1 VDCKSPHV
9 TGLTDVL
16 PTFHPFDAQPTPLCL
31 ETIIMSTQTLDL
43 LERMRRQYDNAPYP
57 KIPLEE
63 FPKNS
68 QRLYIHSLTTA
79 YYRQHQR
86 VISPVRALI
95 LDAGCGTGYKSLELA
110 IANPGAKIV
119 GIDLSEASV
128 NLARQRL
135 AHHGIDNVE
144 FHAMALEDLP
154 KLGMQFDYINNDEVL
169 YLLPNPISGLRA
181 MQQVLKPD
189 GIIRT
194 NFHSSLQ
201 RVGYFRAQSFFKQLG
216 LMNGAPPETDV
227 ELVRQTMKYVKNGV
241 LTKASNWDQ
250 RCEEEDE
257 IILANYLLD
266 GDKGWTILEFFSALR
281 SANLSFISMVNWR
294 EWNLPNLFSDRDKLP
309 PSIRQNLFEKS
320 LEEQLHLFELLNPVH
335 RLLDI
340 WCGNLGELRVYT
352 PVKDWTES
360 HWRNAKVALHPL
372 LSTSD
377 FKAGL
382 VACSTQLQ
390 PLQLN
395 NYLHISSH
403 EQVQPDSL
411 GATCLLPLL
420 DGSQPLTA
428 LVQRWLQIRPVD
440 PVTLAPTP
448 EEDAFN
454 IIKMFLQTLEE
465 MGYVLLECVD

>member
-1 VDCKSPHV
+1 
-9 TGLTDVL
+9 
-16 PTFHPFDAQPTPLCL
+16 
-31 ETIIMSTQTLDL
+31 
-43 LERMRRQYDNAPYP
+43 
-57 KIPLEE
+57 
-63 FPKNS
+63 
-68 QRLYIHSLTTA
+68 
-79 YYRQHQR
+79 
-86 VISPVRALI
+86 
-95 LDAGCGTGYKSLELA
+95 
-110 IANPGAKIV
+110 
-119 GIDLSEASV
+119 
-128 NLARQRL
+128 
-135 AHHGIDNVE
+135 
-144 FHAMALEDLP
+144 
-154 KLGMQFDYINNDEVL
+154 
-169 YLLPNPISGLRA
+169 
-181 MQQVLKPD
+181 
-189 GIIRT
+189 
-194 NFHSSLQ
+194 
-201 RVGYFRAQSFFKQLG
+201 
-216 LMNGAPPETDV
+216 
-227 ELVRQTMKYVKNGV
+227 
-241 LTKASNWDQ
+241 
-250 RCEEEDE
+250 
-257 IILANYLLD
+257 
-266 GDKGWTILEFFSALR
+266 
-281 SANLSFISMVNWR
+281 MVNWR